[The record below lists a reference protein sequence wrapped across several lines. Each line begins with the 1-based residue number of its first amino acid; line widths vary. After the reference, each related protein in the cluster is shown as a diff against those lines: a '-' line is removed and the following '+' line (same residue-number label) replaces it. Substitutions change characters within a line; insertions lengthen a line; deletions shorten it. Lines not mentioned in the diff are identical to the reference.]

1 MHKNFK
7 NDKQRN
13 RRFNSDITVND
24 YANAKPGRFS
34 GLRHK
39 KGATSQH
46 LDIKV
51 SNMVEVGEDVSWFD
65 RDLDEFDVTLDCGEE
80 VQVGE
85 EQRRKRTP
93 RKCMRLQEHE
103 DQPGVDYPLDLWFL
117 LSRYI
122 HPESVSVFAVLC
134 RGTNIA
140 VISAQFWKHL
150 YLRYYIDETNIPD
163 ELRMTSIECIH
174 GLRARTIKMLH
185 FVYPPLV
192 MRTKTSM
199 PFENEPHCLVGQR
212 CLLTWHRKMRN
223 GWKFYLRFRKGD
235 EADLSSNEQKALKS
249 PGFMK
254 WHQDLFYNPDEGA
267 SVLEVTCQNYSPLPM
282 VMGLILNRVY
292 LNVSSGSMRYHR
304 LKLVMDSSYRATTAK
319 NQGSMQELVLD
330 PVLEV
335 KVFPWWHPAFAD
347 SQSMLMETEA

>member
-1 MHKNFK
+1 MINKGIDDLTRGENVHLVNACVYKSM
-7 NDKQRN
+7 RI
-13 RRFNSDITVND
+13 SLELITLLTSGFCCLVTSIPSP
-24 YANAKPGRFS
+24 YLCSLFS
-34 GLRHK
+34 
-39 KGATSQH
+39 
-46 LDIKV
+46 V
-51 SNMVEVGEDVSWFD
+51 VGP
-65 RDLDEFDVTLDCGEE
+65 TL
-80 VQVGE
+80 
-85 EQRRKRTP
+85 
-93 RKCMRLQEHE
+93 L
-103 DQPGVDYPLDLWFL
+103 
-117 LSRYI
+117 
-122 HPESVSVFAVLC
+122 
-134 RGTNIA
+134 
-140 VISAQFWKHL
+140 
-150 YLRYYIDETNIPD
+150 YYIDETNIPD

-235 EADLSSNEQKALKS
+235 EVDLSSNEQKALKS